1 MSGFVWHPGK
11 SRASDGAYLP
21 GSGIADGTGN
31 GMAAFTD
38 YENHDAVGLAAL
50 AARGETTP
58 EALLEAAP
66 ARPWFDR
73 KPAMVRGTG

>member
-1 MSGFVWHPGK
+1 
-11 SRASDGAYLP
+11 
-21 GSGIADGTGN
+21 
-31 GMAAFTD
+31 MAAFTD